1 MRFAITRTDYFK
13 LKGMEREIHFHV
25 IETYDRVADAKKNFK
40 ELIQY
45 WKEFRQ
51 KQTKEINDRHF
62 EVENEQLRFTF
73 KLERYYN

>member
-1 MRFAITRTDYFK
+1 
-13 LKGMEREIHFHV
+13 
-25 IETYDRVADAKKNFK
+25 VADAKKNFK

-45 WKEFRQ
+45 WKDFSQ